1 MDRLE
6 HELRD
11 VLTNERRALSTD
23 LVSLDA
29 VYAGAARR
37 RRRRT
42 AVVAAAGAF
51 VLAGAAI
58 PLSLFLLDNGHA
70 RDPIQTAASGG
81 PTAQTPSD
89 KVSTAASSPTPTTS
103 TPPRVLARGPAWG
116 GARVASVTATSTRT
130 FVVLGFR
137 GDTGACKP
145 PDCLRLVQTHDGG
158 KTFTALPVPKDALA
172 GDADP
177 AAGAAATDV
186 RFGSANDGWL
196 YGNGLWATHNGGYAW
211 NKIKLP
217 GPVNRLAAA
226 NGIVWALVRT
236 NGGNSQQLWRSPVG
250 SDKWTQVPSVTVGTP
265 GDVALIGTRVV
276 VLGAGPSKEWVSKD
290 GTKFTAHASPCTTAM
305 AAELSASGSLWA
317 KCVTGTAAYVAT
329 SADGIRW
336 RPVKSTSD
344 GSSPPNSLAL
354 GARGADDALL
364 ALGANEPLSDLYAD
378 GTKQPASR
386 PPDLGASIGYL
397 GFTTVSV
404 GYAIDGTNLWRTDD
418 GGDTWSRL
426 QIS

>member
-11 VLTNERRALSTD
+11 VLTNERRTLSTD

-42 AVVAAAGAF
+42 AVVAAAAAF

-58 PLSLFLLDNGHA
+58 PLSIFLLDNDRA
-70 RDPIQTAASGG
+70 RDPIETAASVG

-89 KVSTAASSPTPTTS
+89 KASTAVSSPTPTTS
-103 TPPRVLARGPAWG
+103 TAPRVLAKGPEWG
-116 GARVASVTATSTRT
+116 GARVASVTATSTRM

-226 NGIVWALVRT
+226 NGIAWALVRT

-250 SDKWTQVPSVTVGTP
+250 SDKWTQVPSVTVGAP

-317 KCVTGTAAYVAT
+317 KCATGTAAYVAT
-329 SADGIRW
+329 SADGVHW
-336 RPVKSTSD
+336 SQVKASQD
-344 GSSPPNSLAL
+344 GGSAPNSLML
-354 GARGADDALL
+354 GARGPHDAIL
-364 ALGANEPLSDLYAD
+364 ALDAIQPIVDLHAD
-378 GTKQPASR
+378 GTQRAVSR
-386 PPDLGASIGYL
+386 PPDVGTTIDYL

-404 GYAIDGTNLWRTDD
+404 GYAIDGTHLWRTDD
-418 GGDTWSRL
+418 GGDTWARL

>member
-42 AVVAAAGAF
+42 AVVAAVGAF

-58 PLSLFLLDNGHA
+58 PLSMLLLDNGHA
-70 RDPIQTAASGG
+70 RDPIETAASTD
-81 PTAQTPSD
+81 PTAPTPRD
-89 KVSTAASSPTPTTS
+89 TNTTTHSSPTPTRS
-103 TPPRVLARGPAWG
+103 TPEVLAKGPAWS
-116 GARVASVTATSTRT
+116 GARVASMTATSTRT
-130 FVVLGFR
+130 FVVLGFL

-145 PDCLRLVQTHDGG
+145 PNCLRLVVTHDGG
-158 KTFTALPVPKDALA
+158 KTFTPLPVPRDALA

-196 YGNGLWATHNGGYAW
+196 YGNGLWATHDGGYAW
-211 NKIKLP
+211 NKVKLP

-226 NGIVWALVRT
+226 HGVVWALVRT
-236 NGGNSQQLWRSPVG
+236 DGGNSQQLWRSPVG
-250 SDKWTQVPSVTVGTP
+250 SDKWTQVPDVSVGAP
-265 GDVALIGTRVV
+265 GDVALFGTRVV

-290 GTKFTAHASPCTTAM
+290 GTKFAPHVSPCATAM

-317 KCVTGTAAYVAT
+317 KCVTGTAANVET
-329 SADGIRW
+329 SVDGVKW
-336 RPVKSTSD
+336 RPVKSTTD
-344 GSSPPNSLAL
+344 GSAPPNSLTL

-378 GTKQPASR
+378 GTQKPVSR
-386 PPDLGASIGYL
+386 PPDMGATIDYL
-397 GFTTVSV
+397 GFTTVRV

-418 GGDTWSRL
+418 GGNTWTRL

>member
-51 VLAGAAI
+51 VLAGAAL
-58 PLSLFLLDNGHA
+58 PLSMFLLDKGHA
-70 RDPIQTAASGG
+70 RDPIETAATVG
-81 PTAQTPSD
+81 PTDQTPRD
-89 KVSTAASSPTPTTS
+89 TVSTAHSQPTLTTS
-103 TPPRVLARGPAWG
+103 APKQGPAWR

-130 FVVLGFR
+130 FVVLGFL

-158 KTFTALPVPKDALA
+158 KTFTALPVPRDALA

-196 YGNGLWATHNGGYAW
+196 YGNGLWATHNGGYGW

-226 NGIVWALVRT
+226 HGMVWALLSTDGR
-236 NGGNSQQLWRSPVG
+236 NSQQLWKSPVG
-250 SDKWTQVPSVTVGTP
+250 SDKWTKVPGVTVGYP
-265 GDVALIGTRVV
+265 GDVALLGTRVV
-276 VLGAGPSKEWVSKD
+276 VLGAGPSKVWVSKD
-290 GTKFTAHASPCTTAM
+290 GAKFTPHASPCATAM

-317 KCVTGTAAYVAT
+317 KCATGTAAYVGT
-329 SADGIRW
+329 SADGIKW

-344 GSSPPNSLAL
+344 GSAPPNSLAL

-364 ALGANEPLSDLYAD
+364 ALSANEPLSDLYTD
-378 GTKQPASR
+378 GTQQPVSR
-386 PPDLGASIGYL
+386 PPDLGASIDYL

-404 GYAIDGTNLWRTDD
+404 GYAIDGTNLWRTND
-418 GGDTWSRL
+418 GGDTWVRL
-426 QIS
+426 RIG

>member
-42 AVVAAAGAF
+42 AVMAAVGAF
-51 VLAGAAI
+51 ALAGAAI
-58 PLSLFLLDNGHA
+58 PLSMLLLDNGHA
-70 RDPIQTAASGG
+70 RDPIQTAASVG
-81 PTAQTPSD
+81 PTTPTPRD
-89 KVSTAASSPTPTTS
+89 TTTMTHSSPTPTTS
-103 TPPRVLARGPAWG
+103 TQVLAKGPAWS
-116 GARVASVTATSTRT
+116 GARVASVTATSTHT
-130 FVVLGFR
+130 FVVLGFLR
-137 GDTGACKP
+137 DTGACKP
-145 PDCLRLVQTHDGG
+145 PNCLRLVETHDGG

-172 GDADP
+172 GDTDP

-186 RFGSANDGWL
+186 RFGSPNDGWL
-196 YGNGLWATHNGGYAW
+196 YGNGLWATHDGGYSW

-217 GPVNRLAAA
+217 GPVNRLVAAH
-226 NGIVWALVRT
+226 GVVWALLST
-236 NGGNSQQLWRSPVG
+236 DGGNSQQLWKSPVG
-250 SDKWTQVPSVTVGTP
+250 SDKWTQVPNVTVGAP
-265 GDVALIGTRVV
+265 GDVALFGTRVV

-290 GTKFTAHASPCTTAM
+290 GTKFTPHPSPCATAM

-317 KCVTGTAAYVAT
+317 KCATGTAAYVAT
-329 SADGIRW
+329 SADGVKW

-344 GSSPPNSLAL
+344 GSAPPNSLTL

-378 GTKQPASR
+378 GTQQPVSR
-386 PPDLGASIGYL
+386 PPDVGATIDYL
-397 GFTTVSV
+397 GFTTARV

-418 GGDTWSRL
+418 GGDTWARL

>member
-11 VLTNERRALSTD
+11 VLTSERRALSTD

-42 AVVAAAGAF
+42 AVVATAAAF
-51 VLAGAAI
+51 VLVGAAV
-58 PLSLFLLDNGHA
+58 PLSVLILDKDHA
-70 RDPIQTAASGG
+70 RDPIETAASVG
-81 PTAQTPSD
+81 PTAQTPRD
-89 KVSTAASSPTPTTS
+89 TVKTAHSQPTPTTS
-103 TPPRVLARGPAWG
+103 APTQGPAWG
-116 GARVASVTATSTRT
+116 RARVASVTATSTRT
-130 FVVLGFR
+130 FVVLGFL
-137 GDTGACKP
+137 GDTGACKL

-158 KTFTALPVPKDALA
+158 KTFTALPVPRDAMA

-196 YGNGLWATHNGGYAW
+196 YGNGLWATHDGGYAW

-226 NGIVWALVRT
+226 HGIVWALLST
-236 NGGNSQQLWRSPVG
+236 DGGNSQQLWRSPVG
-250 SDKWTQVPSVTVGTP
+250 SDKWTQVPNVTVGAP

-317 KCVTGTAAYVAT
+317 KCATGTAAYVAT
-329 SADGIRW
+329 SADGVKW

-344 GSSPPNSLAL
+344 GSAPPNSLAI

-364 ALGANEPLSDLYAD
+364 AIGANEPLSDLYAD
-378 GTKQPASR
+378 GTHQPVSR
-386 PPDLGASIGYL
+386 PPDVGAIIDYL

-418 GGDTWSRL
+418 GGDTWTRL